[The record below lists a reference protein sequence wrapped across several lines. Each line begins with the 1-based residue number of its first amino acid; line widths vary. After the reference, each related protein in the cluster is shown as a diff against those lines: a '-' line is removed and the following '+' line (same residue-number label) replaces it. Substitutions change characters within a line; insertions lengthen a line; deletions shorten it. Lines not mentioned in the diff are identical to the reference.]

1 MADPLTGLPPGSPVE
16 NHNDPGIQLP
26 VSLWEQ
32 MRDDVQARQPQE
44 ACGLVGGV
52 QRRAMQV
59 YPVANALHSPVR
71 YRMEPQE
78 QVRIFLDLEKIGW
91 ELLAIYH
98 SHPAGPDHP
107 SPTDL
112 AEAAYPE
119 AIYMIWFPRDGE
131 WACRGFLIQDGHFDE
146 IPILVCGN
154 AVIDQC

>member
-1 MADPLTGLPPGSPVE
+1 MVDPLTNNLPHSPAGPLPGDPTE
-16 NHNDPGIQLP
+16 PGIELP

-32 MRDDVQARQPQE
+32 MRDDAEARLPQE

-59 YPVANALHSPVR
+59 YPVANALHSPVQ
-71 YRMEPQE
+71 YRMEPEE
-78 QVRIFLDLEKIGW
+78 QVRIFLDLEKLGW
-91 ELLAIYH
+91 DLLAIYH

-119 AIYMIWFPRDGE
+119 AVYLIWFPSAGE
-131 WACRGFLIQDGHFDE
+131 WACRGYLITTDQYAE
-146 IPILVCGN
+146 VPVR
-154 AVIDQC
+154 VIDR